1 LGDQIKKMRLEVHVA
16 RMARGEV
23 CIGFRW
29 GNLRGRD
36 HLEDLGVDGL
46 VILKMYLQK
55 LGWGMD

>member
-1 LGDQIKKMRLEVHVA
+1 LEVHVA